1 MQWSSADKDF
11 RQPAKEAVCTVTYS
25 ELPTNLR
32 AVQTQQKPHYTT
44 ADTSRSKLEVRVI
57 AVWASV
63 VIAAVFALTG
73 AYFWGASN
81 ASVTEVEI
89 LIPTPAPVIVQVVGE
104 VNAPGV
110 YELNAQDRVLTAIE
124 VAGGVT
130 EFADIESTNLAAV
143 VKDGARISVP
153 RVPSAPVSELS
164 NPIDSASGDTN
175 IVSPST
181 STSANGANLEQIDL
195 NTATIDQLMSLPG
208 IGQTRANQI
217 IEYRSAVGRF
227 STLEELLE
235 VNGIGEKTLETI
247 RSRVVVQ

>member
-1 MQWSSADKDF
+1 M
-11 RQPAKEAVCTVTYS
+11 
-25 ELPTNLR
+25 
-32 AVQTQQKPHYTT
+32 QTQQKPHYTT
-44 ADTSRSKLEVRVI
+44 ADTPRSKLDVRVL

-104 VNAPGV
+104 VEAPGV

-153 RVPSAPVSELS
+153 RIPSTPVSELS
-164 NPIDSASGDTN
+164 NPIGNASGDTN

-181 STSANGANLEQIDL
+181 SNSTPVNGANLEQIDL
-195 NTATIDQLMSLPG
+195 NTATIEQLMSLPG

-217 IEYRSAVGRF
+217 IAYRSAVGRF
-227 STLEELLE
+227 ATLEQLLE
-235 VNGIGEKTLETI
+235 INGIGEKTLETI
-247 RSRVVVQ
+247 RPRVVIQ

>member
-1 MQWSSADKDF
+1 M
-11 RQPAKEAVCTVTYS
+11 
-25 ELPTNLR
+25 
-32 AVQTQQKPHYTT
+32 
-44 ADTSRSKLEVRVI
+44 RVI
-57 AVWASV
+57 AVWVSV
-63 VIAAVFALTG
+63 AIAAVFAITG

-81 ASVTEVEI
+81 ASVTQVEI

-153 RVPSAPVSELS
+153 RIPSTPVSELF
-164 NPIDSASGDTN
+164 NPIDNASGDTN

-181 STSANGANLEQIDL
+181 SNPTSANGADLEQIDL
-195 NTATIDQLMSLPG
+195 NTATIEQLMSLPG

-217 IEYRSAVGRF
+217 IAYRSAVGRF
-227 STLEELLE
+227 STLEQLLE
-235 VNGIGEKTLETI
+235 INGIGEKTLETI
-247 RSRVVVQ
+247 RPRVVVQ